1 MTLHRSLGL
10 TTVLTELITERA
22 CVLDLGP
29 MSAGTLQAFL
39 NKNCK
44 VYFEDL
50 NAFIKDQSAPRVESA
65 TVNSPPISPSAGFL
79 EYSLDFENDELAYAL
94 DEYLLGCPESVKFDL
109 ILTWDLFNYLDLP
122 TIQYLMD
129 RLSKHCK
136 NGTVLHTIRYVG
148 QKMPE
153 FPRRFNLQESFD
165 LRITEAS
172 DGLVKAMG
180 HSTFRLLQ
188 KLGGFHLQNTLMNQE
203 GMLAD
208 VSEHL
213 LIYDQDQSANKI
225 IKANPT
231 ELVPHF
237 GKQNQE
243 TAIELPALSQLLA
256 ELGTEKR
263 SDIDQLHVFD
273 NGSKVGRSLE
283 TLTTIAS
290 ELYVEDL
297 CASNYWQRKID
308 NDTPFAVSEYM
319 LRFPSELK
327 FDLVL
332 LWDLFNHC
340 SDAQVEAITQSLLE
354 HMGDSARLHF
364 IAYSGFR
371 PAERPPLFEIES
383 DLSVK
388 IIGAHDGG
396 RVENRRSSAALLKL
410 LPQFSIERTVF
421 GKLNEQQ
428 FYQEFLLAPKL

>member
-39 NKNCK
+39 NRNCK

-50 NAFIKDQSAPRVESA
+50 NAFIRDQS
-65 TVNSPPISPSAGFL
+65 ISSTAEFPEASTNINLGY
-79 EYSLDFENDELAYAL
+79 EHSELAGAL
-94 DEYLLGCPESVKFDL
+94 DDYLLGCPESVKFDL
-109 ILTWDLFNYLDLP
+109 ILTWDLFNYLDLE
-122 TIQYLMD
+122 TIQYLMT

-153 FPRRFNLQESFD
+153 LPRRFNLQESFD

-213 LIYDQDQSANKI
+213 LIFDQEQSANKI
-225 IKANPT
+225 IQANPT
-231 ELVPHF
+231 ELVSHF
-237 GKQNQE
+237 GSQIKE
-243 TAIELPALSQLLA
+243 TPIELPALTQLLD

-263 SDIDQLHVFD
+263 CVSDQLHVFD
-273 NGSKVGRSLE
+273 NGSKVGRSLD

-308 NDTPFAVSEYM
+308 SGTSYAVSEYM
-319 LRFPSELK
+319 LRFPGELR

-340 SDAQVEAITQSLLE
+340 SDAQVEAITQSLLR

-371 PAERPPLFEIES
+371 PADRPPLFQIES

-388 IIGAHDGG
+388 IIGGHDGG
-396 RVENRRSSAALLKL
+396 RVENKRSSAALLKL
-410 LPQFSIERTVF
+410 LPQFAIERTVF
-421 GKLNEQQ
+421 GKINEQH
-428 FYQEFLLAPKL
+428 FYQEFLLAPKAGAQK